1 MRRQLTRSRRDTR
14 PDSGGRSPTSAC
26 PGAWG
31 DDEQS
36 APLLPTELPSD
47 PTPSQILKETFR
59 LELNKSLEAARDP
72 NQRMSLKEVQKL
84 ATTLQEFEESNPKKT
99 VDLSTLTDEEL
110 NVVAWARTILKKV
123 LK

>member
-1 MRRQLTRSRRDTR
+1 MRRQLTRNR
-14 PDSGGRSPTSAC
+14 
-26 PGAWG
+26 
-31 DDEQS
+31 DDEGT
-36 APLLPTELPSD
+36 PLLPTELPPD

-110 NVVAWARTILKKV
+110 NIVAWARTILRKV